1 MTDEEPTTPPED
13 LIEAQVR
20 HLTEGG
26 PAPDLAGLS
35 PEETDE
41 VRRTLE
47 IVDALVNAGPSDTD
61 LRHDPVAIRLGL
73 VEPPTGEPRA
83 VSPGDPVTEA
93 VREAERRF
101 SFVAALAA
109 TDGTDFE
116 RRFECRSMVE
126 HVLVVVAPDPTRAGL
141 CAAHARSAFAISNE
155 LSAVAYCSNA
165 GTEAFVLTYG
175 DCHDKVEPSV
185 GWRAGHGPGRS
196 ELLAVALGRYF
207 EQSDPQWEAVRSLEG
222 LDTWEGLA
230 EDVAAVVG
238 AVMQRVARSGVQLAH
253 KKTARDFVVRQSEE
267 TFRDW
272 ATRVQQGEADAAT
285 LLGEIRELVEESAP

>member
-1 MTDEEPTTPPED
+1 M
-13 LIEAQVR
+13 
-20 HLTEGG
+20 
-26 PAPDLAGLS
+26 
-35 PEETDE
+35 
-41 VRRTLE
+41 
-47 IVDALVNAGPSDTD
+47 
-61 LRHDPVAIRLGL
+61 
-73 VEPPTGEPRA
+73 
-83 VSPGDPVTEA
+83 
-93 VREAERRF
+93 
-101 SFVAALAA
+101 
-109 TDGTDFE
+109 
-116 RRFECRSMVE
+116 
-126 HVLVVVAPDPTRAGL
+126 
-141 CAAHARSAFAISNE
+141 
-155 LSAVAYCSNA
+155 
-165 GTEAFVLTYG
+165 
-175 DCHDKVEPSV
+175 